1 MNSEQ
6 TRFDAHLDD
15 DKALI
20 AGRFVF
26 HDNTAIDAMLD
37 ELAAHIER
45 QAPKTGQFVLT
56 LYLDYINTWSRKRL
70 MRFMADLSATAKQTS
85 ATITVRWVTEEEDE
99 DMVDLGEIFRDSC
112 DLPFEFL
119 EAVDNE

>member
-26 HDNTAIDAMLD
+26 HDNAAIDAILE
-37 ELAAHIER
+37 ELTAHIQK
-45 QAPKTGQFVLT
+45 QAPKTGQFELT
-56 LYLDYINTWSRKRL
+56 LYLDYVNTWSRKRL
-70 MRFMADLSATAKQTS
+70 MRFMADLSATAKQTG
-85 ATITVRWVTEEEDE
+85 ATITVRWVTEEDDE

-112 DLPFEFL
+112 DLPFDFL
-119 EAVDNE
+119 ETLEN